1 MCGTENSN
9 VLIFY
14 LLYSMGHFC
23 QICRYILAQQTGR
36 QKNEDTGILKHDE
49 TEASYKVSYKEV
61 SYKENGKQEEI
72 QKRWETYALILVKTT
87 KL

>member
-1 MCGTENSN
+1 MYNKQEDEKKRKPEFS
-9 VLIFY
+9 
-14 LLYSMGHFC
+14 SMMKK
-23 QICRYILAQQTGR
+23 R
-36 QKNEDTGILKHDE
+36 QG
-49 TEASYKVSYKEV
+49 EV